1 MRQPAVTKIQ
11 NSSSLLATQALQFY
25 KSKKLRLFADAVK
38 SSNHA
43 SSGLLNL
50 DKILGFGVVLAK
62 MSGALSSVGPSGLGH
77 VV

>member
-38 SSNHA
+38 SSNRA

-62 MSGALSSVGPSGLGH
+62 MSGALLSVGHSGLGH

>member
-25 KSKKLRLFADAVK
+25 KSKKLRLFADAAK

-43 SSGLLNL
+43 SSGHLNL

-77 VV
+77 EV